1 MIKEDESKYLMHT
14 YNRFNIVLDHGEGCY
29 IYDEDN
35 KKYLDMGSGIAVSSL
50 GHNHPVLS
58 KALEAQLHKLLHTSN
73 LYYTKPQ
80 VEAASL
86 LIKYS
91 DFDKVFF
98 CNSGAEAN
106 EAAIKIARKYGSSK
120 SEDKV
125 EIITLEGGFHGRTY
139 GSLTATAQEKY
150 QAPFKPLV
158 PGFSYAKFNDLKSMK
173 ELISEKTCG
182 IIVEVIQGESGIHVA
197 DSHYLQEVEKLCKQY
212 DVLLI
217 IDEVQT
223 GMGRTGSL
231 FAYSQFGIQPDIV
244 TTAKGLG
251 AGLPIGAVLAKEK
264 ANVLLPGDHGT
275 TFGGNLL
282 ATTAA
287 KVVLTTLCEEG
298 LLTQIH
304 EISEYLKSQLE
315 ELKLSEGCIVDVRG
329 KGLMLG
335 VELSVAAKPVID
347 KCVEKGLLLIGAG
360 EKVIRFLPPLILEK
374 AHVDEAIEI
383 FKQGLK

>member
-1 MIKEDESKYLMHT
+1 MIKEDESKYMMHT

-29 IYDEDN
+29 IYDEQN

-58 KALEAQLHKLLHTSN
+58 KALEEQLHKLLHTSN

-120 SEDKV
+120 AEDKV
-125 EIITLEGGFHGRTY
+125 QIITMEGGFHGRTY

-158 PGFSYAKFNDLKSMK
+158 PGFSYAKFNDLESIKGLM
-173 ELISEKTCG
+173 SEKTCG
-182 IIVEVIQGESGIHVA
+182 VIVEVIQGESGIHVA
-197 DSHYLQEVEKLCKQY
+197 DSHYLQEVEKLCKKY
-212 DVLLI
+212 DALLI

-231 FAYSQFGIQPDIV
+231 FAYSQFGIQPDLV

-251 AGLPIGAVLAKEK
+251 AGLPIGAVLAKEQ
-264 ANVLLPGDHGT
+264 ANVLVPGEHGT

-298 LLTQIH
+298 LLIHTQ
-304 EISEYLKSQLE
+304 ETSEYLKSQLE
-315 ELKLSEGCIVDVRG
+315 ELKLSEKLIVDVRG
-329 KGLMLG
+329 RGLMLG

-383 FKQGLK
+383 FKETLK

>member
-1 MIKEDESKYLMHT
+1 MIKEDESKYMMHT

-29 IYDEDN
+29 IYDEQN

-58 KALEAQLHKLLHTSN
+58 KALEEQLHKLLHTSN

-120 SEDKV
+120 AEDKV
-125 EIITLEGGFHGRTY
+125 QIITMEGGFHGRTY

-158 PGFSYAKFNDLKSMK
+158 PGFNYAKFNDLESIKGLM
-173 ELISEKTCG
+173 SEKTCG
-182 IIVEVIQGESGIHVA
+182 VIVEVIQGESGIHVA
-197 DSHYLQEVEKLCKQY
+197 DSHYLQEVEKLCKKY
-212 DVLLI
+212 DALLI

-231 FAYSQFGIQPDIV
+231 FAYSQFGIQPDLV

-251 AGLPIGAVLAKEK
+251 AGLPIGAVLAKEQ
-264 ANVLLPGDHGT
+264 ANVLVPGEHGT

-287 KVVLTTLCEEG
+287 KVVLTSLCEEG
-298 LLTQIH
+298 LLIHTQ
-304 EISEYLKSQLE
+304 EISKYLKSQLE
-315 ELKLSEGCIVDVRG
+315 ELKLSEKLIVDVRG
-329 KGLMLG
+329 RGLMLG

-383 FKQGLK
+383 FKEALE

>member
-1 MIKEDESKYLMHT
+1 MIKEDESKYVMHT

-29 IYDEDN
+29 IYDEGN

-80 VEAASL
+80 VEAARL

-120 SEDKV
+120 REDKV

-158 PGFSYAKFNDLKSMK
+158 PGFSYAKFNDLESMK
-173 ELISEKTCG
+173 ELISEKTCAV
-182 IIVEVIQGESGIHVA
+182 IVEVIQGESGIHVA

-251 AGLPIGAVLAKEK
+251 AGLPIGAVLAKEN
-264 ANVLLPGDHGT
+264 ANILLPGDHGT

-298 LLTQIH
+298 LLTQIQ
-304 EISEYLKSQLE
+304 EISQYLKSQLE
-315 ELKLSEGCIVDVRG
+315 ELKLSEELIVDVRG

-347 KCVEKGLLLIGAG
+347 KCVEEGLLLIGAG

-383 FKQGLK
+383 FKEGLK

>member
-1 MIKEDESKYLMHT
+1 MIKEDESKYIMHT

-29 IYDEDN
+29 IYDEKN

-58 KALEAQLHKLLHTSN
+58 KALETQLHKLLHTSN

-80 VEAASL
+80 IEAASL

-106 EAAIKIARKYGSSK
+106 EAAIKIARKYGSCK

-158 PGFSYAKFNDLKSMK
+158 PGFSYAKFNDLESMK

-182 IIVEVIQGESGIHVA
+182 VIVEVIQGESGIHIA

-212 DVLLI
+212 DALLI

-231 FAYSQFGIQPDIV
+231 FAYSQFGIQPDLV

-298 LLTQIH
+298 LLTQIN

-315 ELKLSEGCIVDVRG
+315 ELKLSEELIVDVRG

-383 FKQGLK
+383 FKEGLK

>member
-1 MIKEDESKYLMHT
+1 MIKEDESKYIMHT

-29 IYDEDN
+29 IYDEEN

-50 GHNHPVLS
+50 GHNHPVLN
-58 KALEAQLHKLLHTSN
+58 KALETQLHKLLHTSN

-80 VEAASL
+80 IEAASL

-106 EAAIKIARKYGSSK
+106 EAAIKIARKYGSCK

-158 PGFSYAKFNDLKSMK
+158 PGFSYAKFNDLESMK
-173 ELISEKTCG
+173 ELISEKTCSV
-182 IIVEVIQGESGIHVA
+182 IVEVIQGESGIHIA

-212 DVLLI
+212 DALLI

-231 FAYSQFGIQPDIV
+231 FAYSQFGIQPDLV

-287 KVVLTTLCEEG
+287 KVVLNTLCEEG
-298 LLTQIH
+298 LLTQIQ
-304 EISEYLKSQLE
+304 ETSEYLKSELE
-315 ELKLSEGCIVDVRG
+315 ELKLSEELIVDVRG

-360 EKVIRFLPPLILEK
+360 EKVIRFLPPLILERT
-374 AHVDEAIEI
+374 HVDEAIKL
-383 FKQGLK
+383 FKEGLK

>member
-1 MIKEDESKYLMHT
+1 MIKEDESKYVMHT
-14 YNRFNIVLDHGEGCY
+14 YNRFNIALDHGEGCY

-50 GHNHPVLS
+50 GYNHPVLS

-80 VEAASL
+80 VEAARL

-120 SEDKV
+120 SKDKV

-158 PGFSYAKFNDLKSMK
+158 PGFSYAKFNDLESMK
-173 ELISEKTCG
+173 ELISEKTCAV
-182 IIVEVIQGESGIHVA
+182 IVEVIQGESGIHVA

-251 AGLPIGAVLAKEK
+251 AGLPIGAVLAKEN
-264 ANVLLPGDHGT
+264 ANILLPGDHGT

-298 LLTQIH
+298 ILTQIQ

-315 ELKLSEGCIVDVRG
+315 ELKLSEELIVDVRG

-383 FKQGLK
+383 FQEGLK

>member
-1 MIKEDESKYLMHT
+1 MIKEDESKYMMHT

-29 IYDEDN
+29 IYDEQN

-58 KALEAQLHKLLHTSN
+58 KALEEQLRKLLHTSN

-120 SEDKV
+120 AEDKV
-125 EIITLEGGFHGRTY
+125 QIITMEGGFHGRTY

-158 PGFSYAKFNDLKSMK
+158 PGFSYAKFNDLESIKGLM
-173 ELISEKTCG
+173 SEKTCG
-182 IIVEVIQGESGIHVA
+182 VIVEVIQGESGIHVA
-197 DSHYLQEVEKLCKQY
+197 DSHYLQEVEKLCKKY
-212 DVLLI
+212 DALLI

-231 FAYSQFGIQPDIV
+231 FAYSQFGIQPDLV

-251 AGLPIGAVLAKEK
+251 AGLPIGAVLAKEQ
-264 ANVLLPGDHGT
+264 ANVLVPGEHGT

-287 KVVLTTLCEEG
+287 KVVLTSLCEEG
-298 LLTQIH
+298 LLIHTQ
-304 EISEYLKSQLE
+304 ETSEYLKSQLE
-315 ELKLSEGCIVDVRG
+315 ELKLSEKLIVDVRG
-329 KGLMLG
+329 RGLMLG

-383 FKQGLK
+383 FKETLK

>member
-1 MIKEDESKYLMHT
+1 MIKEDENKYIMHT

-50 GHNHPVLS
+50 GHNHHELS

-86 LIKYS
+86 FIKYS

-158 PGFSYAKFNDLKSMK
+158 PGFTYAKFNDLGSMK
-173 ELISEKTCG
+173 ELISQKTCG
-182 IIVEVIQGESGIHVA
+182 VILEVIQGESGIHVA

-212 DVLLI
+212 DALLI

-287 KVVLTTLCEEG
+287 KVVLNALCKEG
-298 LLTQIH
+298 LLIQIQ
-304 EISEYLKSQLE
+304 EISQYLKSKLE
-315 ELKLSEGCIVDVRG
+315 ELKLSEELIVDVRG

-374 AHVDEAIEI
+374 THVDEAIEI
-383 FKQGLK
+383 FKEGLK

>member
-1 MIKEDESKYLMHT
+1 MIKEDESKYMMHT

-29 IYDEDN
+29 IYDEQN

-58 KALEAQLHKLLHTSN
+58 KALEEQLHKLLHTSN

-120 SEDKV
+120 AEDKV
-125 EIITLEGGFHGRTY
+125 QIITMEGGFHGRTY

-158 PGFSYAKFNDLKSMK
+158 PGFNYAKFNDLESIKGLM
-173 ELISEKTCG
+173 SEKTCG
-182 IIVEVIQGESGIHVA
+182 VIVEVIQGESGIHVA
-197 DSHYLQEVEKLCKQY
+197 DSHYLQEVEKLCKKY
-212 DVLLI
+212 DALLI

-231 FAYSQFGIQPDIV
+231 FAYSQFGIQPDLV

-251 AGLPIGAVLAKEK
+251 AGLPIGAVLAKEQ
-264 ANVLLPGDHGT
+264 ANVLVPGEHGT

-298 LLTQIH
+298 LLIHTQ
-304 EISEYLKSQLE
+304 EISKYLKSQLE
-315 ELKLSEGCIVDVRG
+315 ELKLSEKLIVDVRG
-329 KGLMLG
+329 RGLMLG

-383 FKQGLK
+383 FKEVLE

>member
-50 GHNHPVLS
+50 GYNHPVLS

-158 PGFSYAKFNDLKSMK
+158 PGFSYAKFNDLESMK
-173 ELISEKTCG
+173 ELISEKTCAV
-182 IIVEVIQGESGIHVA
+182 IVEVIQGESGIHVA

-231 FAYSQFGIQPDIV
+231 FAYSQFGIQPDLV

-251 AGLPIGAVLAKEK
+251 AGLPIGAVLAKEN
-264 ANVLLPGDHGT
+264 ANILLPGDHGT

-298 LLTQIH
+298 LLTQIQ
-304 EISEYLKSQLE
+304 EISQYLKSQLE
-315 ELKLSEGCIVDVRG
+315 ELKLSEELIVDVRG

-383 FKQGLK
+383 FKEGLK

>member
-1 MIKEDESKYLMHT
+1 MIKEDESKYVMHT

-29 IYDEDN
+29 IYDEGN

-80 VEAASL
+80 VEAARL

-158 PGFSYAKFNDLKSMK
+158 PGFSYAKFNDLESMK
-173 ELISEKTCG
+173 ELISEKTCAV
-182 IIVEVIQGESGIHVA
+182 IVEVIQGESGIHVA

-251 AGLPIGAVLAKEK
+251 AGLPIGAVLAKEN
-264 ANVLLPGDHGT
+264 ANILLPGDHGT

-298 LLTQIH
+298 LLTQIQ

-315 ELKLSEGCIVDVRG
+315 ELKLSEELIVDVRG

-383 FKQGLK
+383 FKEGLK

>member
-1 MIKEDESKYLMHT
+1 MIKEDESKYIMHT

-29 IYDEDN
+29 VYDDQN

-50 GHNHPVLS
+50 GHNHPALT
-58 KALEAQLHKLLHTSN
+58 KALEVQLHKLMHTSN

-120 SEDKV
+120 DKDKIQ
-125 EIITLEGGFHGRTY
+125 IITMEGGFHGRTY

-158 PGFSYAKFNDLKSMK
+158 PGFSYAKFNDLESIK

-182 IIVEVIQGESGIHVA
+182 VIVEVIQGESGIHVA
-197 DSHYLQEVEKLCKQY
+197 DMHYLQEVEKLCRQY
-212 DVLLI
+212 DVLFI

-223 GMGRTGSL
+223 GIGRTGNL
-231 FAYSQFGIQPDIV
+231 FAYTGFDIQPDIV

-251 AGLPIGAVLAKEK
+251 AGLPIGAVLVKEK
-264 ANVLLPGDHGT
+264 ANVLLPGEHGT
-275 TFGGNLL
+275 TFGGNLM

-287 KVVLTTLCEEG
+287 QVVLTTLCEEG
-298 LLTQIH
+298 LLTQVG
-304 EISEYLKSQLE
+304 ENSKYLKQALEALMLE
-315 ELKLSEGCIVDVRG
+315 EDLIVDVRG
-329 KGLMLG
+329 RGLMLG
-335 VELSVAAKPVID
+335 VELSVAAKPIID
-347 KCVEKGLLLIGAG
+347 KCLEQGLLLIGSG
-360 EKVIRFLPPLILEK
+360 EKVIRFLPPLVIEK
-374 AHVDEAIEI
+374 AHVEEAIEI
-383 FKQGLK
+383 LKKALK